1 MGEYAGTESSD
12 TGTSTEQ
19 AVDQLQASQ
28 NNTDTSSSGDSSS
41 SSGHPAWEEVLGIL
55 PEGFHEPVKTRLSEM
70 DRKAQE
76 RFQQVHSEY
85 EPYKPFKEQGVSAQ
99 QLEAAMTLY
108 RLAETNPETLYKQMG
123 EYYGFQ
129 TQGQGQEQD
138 TNSDDERTDETE
150 YDLGEENADPRVTQL
165 AEAQQRI
172 EQHLQAQYE
181 AQIQQEADTEINT
194 AAEDIQ
200 QRFPGID
207 MDYVSNVALLESHRN
222 PNLSAAQ
229 LFEKGAQQFVALQQR
244 MIANRPGNSAPVVM
258 PAGGGTP
265 VMGKNPAEMSPAER
279 RVVAMEMLN
288 MSNAQGN

>member
-1 MGEYAGTESSD
+1 VGEQIGTEAPFEQPSNTQAETTSATVSEPTSSD
-12 TGTSTEQ
+12 SST
-19 AVDQLQASQ
+19 
-28 NNTDTSSSGDSSS
+28 
-41 SSGHPAWEEVLGIL
+41 GHPAWEDVLGIL

-108 RLAETNPETLYKQMG
+108 RLAENSPDKLYEQMG
-123 EYYGFQ
+123 QYYGFN

-138 TNSDDERTDETE
+138 TTDDGDEEE
-150 YDLGEENADPRVTQL
+150 YDLSGEETPVDPRIEQL
-165 AEAQQRI
+165 AQSQRNI

-181 AQIQQEADTEINT
+181 AQIQQEADAEINT
-194 AAEDIQ
+194 AAEAIQ

-207 MDYVSNVALLESHRN
+207 MDYVSNVALLESQRN
-222 PNLSAAQ
+222 PNLSAQQ
-229 LFEKGAQQFVALQQR
+229 LFEKGAAQFVALQQR
-244 MIANRPGNSAPVVM
+244 MIANRPTNSAPLVM

-279 RVVAMEMLN
+279 RAASLEMLN
-288 MSNAQGN
+288 MSNRQGS